1 MRKKAS
7 PVLVGSFILGACLLV
22 VVAIA
27 VWGSGR
33 IFQKRMRYVCYFPGS
48 VHGLVV
54 GAPVKYRGVPVGEVV
69 GMRIRFEQPDDVY
82 KIPVFIELDRRR
94 VRELGREDVS
104 ELQLVGDLV
113 SAGLRAR
120 LDGESL
126 VTGQLYVN
134 LDLFPETPATFVN
147 QNKFPEIP
155 TVPTQLE
162 VITKALTA
170 IVEELH
176 RVDLTAIAKS
186 VEGAVEGINRIVNT
200 PSVKKTLDELPATVF
215 AARKLIVDIDGGVFK
230 IAPELESVLD
240 PRGPIWGE
248 LQRTFSDVQHA
259 AQAVRA
265 FADFLQRNPNALI
278 VGKKKP

>member
-1 MRKKAS
+1 MRKKAR

-22 VVAIA
+22 IIAVA

-33 IFQKRMRYVCYFPGS
+33 LFQKRMKYVCYFPGS

-54 GAPVKYRGVPVGEVV
+54 GAPVKYRGVPIGEVV
-69 GMRIRFEQPDDVY
+69 GMSIRFEQPADVY

-94 VRELGREDVS
+94 VRELGRAHVS
-104 ELQLVGDLV
+104 ELQLITDLV
-113 SAGLRAR
+113 NAGLRAR
-120 LDGESL
+120 LDGESF

-134 LDLFPETPATFVN
+134 LDLFPDTPATFVN
-147 QNKFPEIP
+147 EKKFPEIP

-162 VITKALTA
+162 EITKSLTA

-186 VEGAVEGINRIVNT
+186 VEGAVEGINKLVNT
-200 PSVKKTLDELPATVF
+200 PSVKKTLDELPAAV
-215 AARKLIVDIDGGVFK
+215 ASARKLIIDIDGGVFK
-230 IAPELESVLD
+230 IAPELAAVLD

-248 LQRTFSDVQHA
+248 LQRTFQDVQHA
-259 AQAVRA
+259 AQAVRT

-278 VGKKKP
+278 VGKPRP

>member
-1 MRKKAS
+1 M
-7 PVLVGSFILGACLLV
+7 LVGSFILGACLLV
-22 VVAIA
+22 VVAIG

-69 GMRIRFEQPDDVY
+69 GMRIRFEQPDGVY
-82 KIPVFIELDRRR
+82 KIPVFIELDKRR
-94 VRELGREDVS
+94 VRDLGKEDVP
-104 ELQLVGDLV
+104 EQQLIGDLV
-113 SAGLRAR
+113 NAGLRAR

-134 LDLFPETPATFVN
+134 LDLFPEIPATFVN

-186 VEGAVEGINRIVNT
+186 VEGAVEGINKIVNT

-215 AARKLIVDIDGGVFK
+215 AARKLIIDIDGGVFK
-230 IAPELESVLD
+230 IAPELASVLD